1 MYESKMKFT
10 ESRAHEIAKIMNL
23 VTNTVLRYTE
33 TMLQVKIL
41 SITIDYV
48 IDKRSQIWMLWAPEA
63 KFVRATSLE
72 NVELP
77 NIVDVRGRA
86 AWMGDKYFED
96 VKDRELYDK
105 EVAQQP
111 RRYDTSSEAPRSYSP
126 NSRATGP
133 MSGKTGGGGGFSPA
147 RSRGVLSTTA
157 AGTEGSPTSHGVG
170 SVYQPYPA
178 EEDRSVTLHATI
190 VQVNEA
196 VNANVHSSKTQ
207 RKRVNDNESTTF
219 SVMQNSTGG
228 ADVTGQFPHPFKCK
242 GDYCSF
248 NITPAGNLAPNAEQA
263 AVHITQK
270 LFTAKELEQLRKD
283 KNFNRMM
290 EFESSGPALAVLT
303 MRSILLARQERRG
316 LDSVNTSQP
325 WTQYPESPR
334 SKIKFRP
341 DSVALESGDMRS
353 KEQMVSLLGVMFGC

>member
-1 MYESKMKFT
+1 
-10 ESRAHEIAKIMNL
+10 
-23 VTNTVLRYTE
+23 
-33 TMLQVKIL
+33 MLQVKIL

-63 KFVRATSLE
+63 KFVRSNSLE

-77 NIVDVRGRA
+77 NMVDVRGRA

-105 EVAQQP
+105 EAAQQP
-111 RRYDTSSEAPRSYSP
+111 RKYNTSSEAPCSYSP

-133 MSGKTGGGGGFSPA
+133 MSGKAGGGGGSFSPA
-147 RSRGVLSTTA
+147 RSRGALSTTA

-196 VNANVHSSKTQ
+196 VNANIHTKTQ
-207 RKRVNDNESTTF
+207 RKRVNENSTT
-219 SVMQNSTGG
+219 SA

-242 GDYCSF
+242 GDYCNF
-248 NITPAGNLAPNAEQA
+248 NITPAGSLAPNADQA
-263 AVHITQK
+263 AAHITQK
-270 LFTAKELEQLRKD
+270 LFTVKELEQLRKD
-283 KNFNRMM
+283 KNFSRMM
-290 EFESSGPALAVLT
+290 EFESAGPALAVLT

-325 WTQYPESPR
+325 WNQYPESPR

-341 DSVALESGDMRS
+341 DPAALESGDMRS
-353 KEQMVSLLGVMFGC
+353 KEQMVSFKTMRVWW